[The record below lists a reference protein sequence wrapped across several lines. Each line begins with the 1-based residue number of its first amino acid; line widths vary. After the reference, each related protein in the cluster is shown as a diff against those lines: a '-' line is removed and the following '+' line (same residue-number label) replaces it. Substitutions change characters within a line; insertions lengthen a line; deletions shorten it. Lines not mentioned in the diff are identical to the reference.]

1 MDSPS
6 VEQLALA
13 VLGGAGFGA
22 LITFIGSGWQR
33 LLLILVLLWTM
44 QTGPQYLYRALDGT
58 DMTQEVAIVTQLRVT
73 FTIAAVLAVA
83 LGNRYRPKLDALV
96 ARWRTGRL

>member
-1 MDSPS
+1 MMMPS
-6 VEQLALA
+6 IEQFVLAA
-13 VLGGAGFGA
+13 LGGVGFGA
-22 LITFIGSGWQR
+22 LIVFVGSSWQR

-44 QTGPQYLYRALDGT
+44 QTGPQYLYRALDGA
-58 DMTQEVAIVTQLRVT
+58 DMTQEVAIVTQLRLT

-96 ARWRTGRL
+96 NRWRKR